1 MLEPSFLMMF
11 LMVIKV
17 LGASSRIIKESSEK
31 DFTEAVSPR
40 IFYFFS
46 ASLQDNVLLFK
57 P

>member
-1 MLEPSFLMMF
+1 MA
-11 LMVIKV
+11 VKKH
-17 LGASSRIIKESSEK
+17 GSRIIKESSEK

>member
-1 MLEPSFLMMF
+1 MLEPSFIMMF
-11 LMVIKV
+11 LMAVKKH
-17 LGASSRIIKESSEK
+17 GSRIIKESSEK